1 MGVACLVEPIS
12 VVHEVRTPVVVDH
25 DHRAVRGHDD
35 HAVTVQY
42 LAQPE
47 PAHVRTDQLTTTPAA
62 SPDHAHDAL
71 ASTVHNASDD
81 HPKNRFRHWHPSV
94 PLPGAAVT
102 GAAEAAKA
110 APC

>member
-1 MGVACLVEPIS
+1 MGVACLEPVS
-12 VVHEVRTPVVVDH
+12 VVQEPRTPVVVDH
-25 DHRAVRGHDD
+25 DDRAVPGHHD

-62 SPDHAHDAL
+62 SPDQAHDART
-71 ASTVHNASDD
+71 STVHNASDD
-81 HPKNRFRHWHPSV
+81 HPKKRSGHWHPSV
-94 PLPGAAVT
+94 LPPRATVPATGEGA
-102 GAAEAAKA
+102 GA